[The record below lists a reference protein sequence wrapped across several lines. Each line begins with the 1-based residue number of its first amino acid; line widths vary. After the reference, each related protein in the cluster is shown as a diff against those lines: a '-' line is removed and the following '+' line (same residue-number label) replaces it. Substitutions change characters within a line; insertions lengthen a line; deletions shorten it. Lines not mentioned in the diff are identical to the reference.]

1 MKAFCDKTFDFKT
14 KIGFKNKFSSLNKIV
29 LKRIIFVPKK
39 LKIKAKCFSKNAK
52 LNQKFELLY
61 TIFASNFGLKQTL
74 KKISVNLIKNLK
86 KVLTN

>member
-1 MKAFCDKTFDFKT
+1 M
-14 KIGFKNKFSSLNKIV
+14 
-29 LKRIIFVPKK
+29 PKK

-61 TIFASNFGLKQTL
+61 TIFVSNFGIKQTL